1 MAQRG
6 DRPVALVSAAVT
18 SRSFFQQW
26 NICSTNAISMQELSV
41 QFTQGSVQSP
51 INKDLRWAL
60 FFKHCWKKIRNKGVI
75 SRSLQRSGLL
85 FVPNFEFLAGQRKML
100 HACHYNLQFVY
111 FLPHFWMPKML
122 FEGAFFVKFRPH
134 VRLVFKSG
142 FKSRAGYSG
151 AGTCGRIRT
160 FFPFFDLQFFASP
173 NLHFAHTANFIQRNF
188 YTF

>member
-1 MAQRG
+1 M
-6 DRPVALVSAAVT
+6 
-18 SRSFFQQW
+18 
-26 NICSTNAISMQELSV
+26 
-41 QFTQGSVQSP
+41 GS
-51 INKDLRWAL
+51 

-85 FVPNFEFLAGQRKML
+85 FVPNFEFLAGHRKIL

-134 VRLVFKSG
+134 ARFVFKSG
-142 FKSRAGYSG
+142 FKSTAGYSG

-160 FFPFFDLQFFASP
+160 FFSFFDLQFFASP
-173 NLHFAHTANFIQRNF
+173 NLHFAHTANFIQHNF